1 MRVEKEDTDYR
12 IVLTEEEI
20 KEACTRSVDSLSGLE
35 KFYPWLYAK
44 VEGLEKEVDEVLAL
58 CCTGDVFYG
67 PNNPSTHDDIHFEY
81 DEGQPTVRVYTPRL
95 ASLLQGEDYLVT
107 RRNAESKI
115 WIHKEDTVPLQL

>member
-58 CCTGDVFYG
+58 CCTGDVFMVL
-67 PNNPSTHDDIHFEY
+67 TI
-81 DEGQPTVRVYTPRL
+81 QVRMMIYIL
-95 ASLLQGEDYLVT
+95 SMMKA
-107 RRNAESKI
+107 N
-115 WIHKEDTVPLQL
+115 QL